1 MGECGAFHRRGW
13 FHRRKEVSWSGS
25 FEGEFLR
32 HDSHEEWF
40 ERVERAIR
48 RSEEDRFFSL
58 EELAREFST
67 ARQRVRMCEET
78 QVETLL
84 SEESDAVFS
93 PMCAVCFQKLE
104 EEKMMSVMEGS
115 KRWSTAE
122 NPRNREY
129 SQQEEGWR
137 SQSVYLVRC
146 RKCTCGRKGDSLFQR
161 RQNAMALDGV
171 PSTLIPSMSG
181 IPLCSLCFR
190 VLTYADTLR
199 PQEAE
204 PVHVRMSD
212 NQIQAATFSRYMT
225 RKVRME
231 TTCYV

>member
-1 MGECGAFHRRGW
+1 MT
-13 FHRRKEVSWSGS
+13 WSGS

-48 RSEEDRFFSL
+48 RSKEDRFFSL

-67 ARQRVRMCEET
+67 ARQRVRVCEES
-78 QVETLL
+78 QLRTLL
-84 SEESDAVFS
+84 SEESEAVFS
-93 PMCAVCFQKLE
+93 PMCVVCFRELE
-104 EEKMMSVMEGS
+104 EEKMMPEMEGS
-115 KRWSTAE
+115 KRWSTAG

-146 RKCTCGRKGDSLFQR
+146 RKCTHGRKGDPLFQR

-171 PSTLIPSMSG
+171 PSTLIPSMSS

-190 VLTYADTLR
+190 VLAYTDALR
-199 PQEAE
+199 PPDAE
-204 PVHVRMSD
+204 PVHVHMSD
-212 NQIQAATFSRYMT
+212 TQIQAATLSRYMT

>member
-1 MGECGAFHRRGW
+1 M
-13 FHRRKEVSWSGS
+13 SWSGS

-104 EEKMMSVMEGS
+104 EEKMMPVMEGS

-122 NPRNREY
+122 NPRNWEY

-146 RKCTCGRKGDSLFQR
+146 R
-161 RQNAMALDGV
+161 
-171 PSTLIPSMSG
+171 
-181 IPLCSLCFR
+181 
-190 VLTYADTLR
+190 
-199 PQEAE
+199 
-204 PVHVRMSD
+204 
-212 NQIQAATFSRYMT
+212 
-225 RKVRME
+225 
-231 TTCYV
+231 